1 MKQLSSRKLAGAIAA
16 MVGVVV
22 VVLVPAYFD
31 VVVELSVQLA
41 AIASVAGLSGFQ
53 IMRQAEIDL
62 IP

>member
-31 VVVELSVQLA
+31 VVVELSVRLA
-41 AIASVAGLSGFQ
+41 AIASVTGLGGFQ